1 MDGEVEVEVRELELL
16 LEAEPQAGAAPDEG
30 EEEGQGKGQE
40 GGLERVREELRQV
53 RAELAASVE
62 RYAATLRARPDVIA
76 ELVQGETVA
85 ELEASLGQAQ
95 QAFRRVASQFGG
107 VSAGGGV
114 RSEGPTLPPNASP
127 LEILAYAVAK
137 QRN

>member
-1 MDGEVEVEVRELELL
+1 MVEDEVEVRQLELPL
-16 LEAEPQAGAAPDEG
+16 GVEVQVEAATGAG
-30 EEEGQGKGQE
+30 EEEIPDQGS
-40 GGLERVREELRQV
+40 GLETVREELR
-53 RAELAASVE
+53 RAREELAASVG
-62 RYAATLRARPDVIA
+62 RYAATLRERPDVVP
-76 ELVQGETVA
+76 ELIQGGTVA

-107 VSAGGGV
+107 VSAGGGA
-114 RSEGPTLPPNASP
+114 RSEGPVLAPNASP

>member
-1 MDGEVEVEVRELELL
+1 MVEDEVEVRQLELPL
-16 LEAEPQAGAAPDEG
+16 EVEVQTGVEMEASEAEISD
-30 EEEGQGKGQE
+30 QG
-40 GGLERVREELRQV
+40 GGLETVREELR
-53 RAELAASVE
+53 RTREELAASVE
-62 RYAATLRARPDVIA
+62 RYAATLRGRPDVVP
-76 ELVQGETVA
+76 ELIQGGTVA

-107 VSAGGGV
+107 VSAGGGA
-114 RSEGPTLPPNASP
+114 RSEGPVLAPNASP